1 MVKIGKVNN
10 LKIVKK
16 VEFGLYLDGG
26 EFGEILLPKKYI
38 NDEVDIGDFI
48 NGFIYFDSEDRIIA
62 TTKIPFAQVDEFA
75 FLNVVD
81 VSRIGAFL
89 DWGLEKDLFVPFR
102 EQNEK
107 MVRGKSY
114 VVRIYFDDMSN
125 RIAASSKIERF
136 LYLRPMDV
144 EENQPVN
151 MLISHQTDLGF
162 KVIVDNKY
170 PGMLFKNDIF
180 RIVEIGQSIK
190 GYIKKIRS
198 DGKID
203 LSIHPSGYGK
213 IDDLSLKIL
222 NILKSNDDYISVTDE
237 SKPELIYHLFGMSK
251 KNFKKSIGTLYK
263 QRIIS
268 LEKEGIRLI
277 KK

>member
-1 MVKIGKVNN
+1 MIKIGKVNN
-10 LKIVKK
+10 LKIIKK

-26 EFGEILLPKKYI
+26 ELGEILLPKKYF
-38 NDEVDIGDFI
+38 NDDVEIDDFI
-48 NGFIYFDSEDRIIA
+48 DGFIYFDSEDRIIA

-107 MVRGKSY
+107 MIRGKSY
-114 VVRIYFDDMSN
+114 VVRVYFDDISN

-136 LYLRPMDV
+136 LYLKPV
-144 EENQPVN
+144 ELEENQPVN

-170 PGMLFKNDIF
+170 PGLLFKNDIF
-180 RIVEIGQSIK
+180 RTVKIGQSIK

-213 IDDLSLKIL
+213 IDELSQKIL
-222 NILKSNDDYISVTDE
+222 NILKSNDDYISVTDG
-237 SKPELIYHLFGMSK
+237 SKPELIYQLFGMSK

>member
-26 EFGEILLPKKYI
+26 ELGEILLPKKYI
-38 NDEVDIGDFI
+38 NDDVDIDDFI
-48 NGFIYFDSEDRIIA
+48 DGFIYFDSEDRIIA
-62 TTKIPFAQVDEFA
+62 TTKIPFAQVDEYA
-75 FLNVVD
+75 FLTVVD
-81 VSRIGAFL
+81 ISRIGAFL

-107 MVRGKSY
+107 MIRGKSY

-136 LYLRPMDV
+136 LYLKPV
-144 EENQPVN
+144 ELEENQPVN

-170 PGMLFKNDIF
+170 PGLLFKNDIF
-180 RIVEIGQSIK
+180 QTVKIGQSIK
-190 GYIKKIRS
+190 GYIKKIRL

-213 IDDLSLKIL
+213 IDDLSQKIL
-222 NILKSNDDYISVTDE
+222 NILKSNNDYISVTDE
-237 SKPELIYHLFGMSK
+237 SKPELIYQLFGMSK

-268 LEKEGIRLI
+268 LEEEGIRLI

>member
-1 MVKIGKVNN
+1 MVQIGKVNK
-10 LKIVKK
+10 LKVIKK

-26 EFGEILLPKKYI
+26 ELGEILLPKKYI
-38 NDEVDIGDFI
+38 TDQADLDDFI
-48 NGFIYFDSEDRIIA
+48 DGFIYFDSEDRIIA
-62 TTKIPFAQVDEFA
+62 TTKIPYAQVDEFA
-75 FLNVVD
+75 FLNAVD
-81 VSRIGAFL
+81 VSHIGAFL

-102 EQNEK
+102 EQKEK
-107 MVRGKSY
+107 MISGKSY
-114 VVRIYFDDMSN
+114 VVRIYLDDLSN
-125 RIAASSKIERF
+125 RIVASSKIERF
-136 LYLRPMDV
+136 LYLKPKEL

-162 KVIVDNKY
+162 MAIVDNRY
-170 PGMLFKNDIF
+170 QGLLFKNDIF
-180 RIVEIGQSIK
+180 RPIKIGQSLK

-203 LSIHPSGYGK
+203 LSIHPSGYEK
-213 IDDLSLKIL
+213 IDDLSQKII
-222 NILKSNDDYISVTDE
+222 NILQNNDNFIAVTDK

-263 QRIIS
+263 QRLIS
-268 LEKEGIRLI
+268 IKNEGIRLI